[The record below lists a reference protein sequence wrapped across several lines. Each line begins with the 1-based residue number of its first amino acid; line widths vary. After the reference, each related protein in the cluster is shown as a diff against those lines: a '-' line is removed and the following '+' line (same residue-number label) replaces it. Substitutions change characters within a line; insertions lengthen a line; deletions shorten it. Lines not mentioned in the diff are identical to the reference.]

1 MAIQGETMRKFLKI
15 MISFIL
21 FFSLGSTVLIL
32 AQENPETA
40 SVESRTANVDITITG
55 EADEELLDQLTNN
68 LKADGAEE
76 IDADESIRG
85 SNQYID
91 MDQFRKRYLNIPYT
105 ESDNDRQQLDIVF
118 PPYGNPPYKVIV
130 ALHGGGWSSGDR
142 KSASLKTI
150 QMAAQQGYVVV
161 NVGYRLT
168 DQAKWPAQLYDAK
181 AAIRYI
187 RANAKQYRFDTR
199 NIVVWG
205 NSAGGHLAS
214 MLAATNGIE
223 EMEDLSMGN
232 PKASSDVQGVVSWYG
247 ISDITTLPDASI
259 NISNK
264 LMGYNVREKAE
275 EAKVASPIHHVT
287 KDFPPIFMIH
297 GTNDRI
303 VPFEQAVDFAQK
315 INQLTGKKQA
325 SLKLHIN
332 ATHGDHDIKNTTN
345 VDETINFID
354 KIMYPERKNP
364 YRTRKY
370 KEIKTT
376 SEKAS

>member
-1 MAIQGETMRKFLKI
+1 MKKFPKI
-15 MISFIL
+15 IISFIL

-32 AQENPETA
+32 AQENQETDA
-40 SVESRTANVDITITG
+40 VESKSPNVDITITG
-55 EADEELLDQLTNN
+55 EADEQLLDQLTTN
-68 LKADGAEE
+68 LKAESEEE
-76 IDADESIRG
+76 IDAEESIRG

-91 MDQFRKRYLNIPYT
+91 MDQFRKRYLDIPYT

-118 PPYGNPPYKVIV
+118 PPFGNPPYKVIV

-142 KSASLKTI
+142 KSASLRNI

-161 NVGYRLT
+161 NVGYRLS
-168 DQAKWPAQLYDAK
+168 DQAKWPAQLYDVK

-214 MLAATNGIE
+214 MLAVTNGME

-232 PKASSDVQGVVSWYG
+232 PKASSEVQGVVSWYG

-259 NISNK
+259 NIANR
-264 LMGYNVREKAE
+264 LMGFNVREKTD
-275 EAKVASPIHHVT
+275 EAKVASPIYHVT
-287 KDFPPIFMIH
+287 KDFPPIYMIH

-303 VPFEQAVDFAQK
+303 VPFEQSVDFAKK
-315 INQLTGKKQA
+315 INQVTEKKQA

-332 ATHGDHDIKNTTN
+332 ATHGDNDIRNVTN
-345 VDETINFID
+345 VDETMNFID

-370 KEIKTT
+370 NEIKTS

>member
-1 MAIQGETMRKFLKI
+1 MSKLPKI
-15 MISFIL
+15 IISFIL
-21 FFSLGSTVLIL
+21 FFCLGSSVLIL
-32 AQENPETA
+32 AQENQEAT
-40 SVESRTANVDITITG
+40 SVESRAANVDITITG

-68 LKADGAEE
+68 LKADSEEE

-118 PPYGNPPYKVIV
+118 PPFGNPPYKVIV

-181 AAIRYI
+181 AAIRFI

-214 MLAATNGIE
+214 MLAATNGME

-232 PKASSDVQGVVSWYG
+232 PKASSEVQGVVSWYG
-247 ISDITTLPDASI
+247 ISDITTLPDASV
-259 NISNK
+259 NIANK
-264 LMGYNVREKAE
+264 LMGFNVREKAAE
-275 EAKVASPIHHVT
+275 GNVASPIHHIT
-287 KDFPPIFMIH
+287 KDFPPIYMIH
-297 GTNDRI
+297 GTNDRV
-303 VPFEQAVDFAQK
+303 VPFEQAVEFAQK
-315 INQLTGKKQA
+315 INQVTGKKQA

-332 ATHGDHDIKNTTN
+332 ATHGDHDIKNVTN

-370 KEIKTT
+370 KEIKTS
-376 SEKAS
+376 SEKSS